1 MMKHPLPNGLWLSCP
16 TRRRQRAA
24 AKLCAALVEAARDV
38 TVEDVVF
45 AAAAV
50 VGMGGSLWMAAVVI
64 VGYLR

>member
-16 TRRRQRAA
+16 TRRQRAA
-24 AKLCAALVEAARDV
+24 SRFCAALVEAARDV

-64 VGYLR
+64 VWYLR